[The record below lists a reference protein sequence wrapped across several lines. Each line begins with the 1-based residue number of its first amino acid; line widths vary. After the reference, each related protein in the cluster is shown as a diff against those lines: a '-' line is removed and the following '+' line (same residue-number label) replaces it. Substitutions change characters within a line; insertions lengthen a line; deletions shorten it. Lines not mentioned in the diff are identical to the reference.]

1 MNKFLKSLISFIQI
15 IIVILLIQIYI
26 EKWIESYRTKNWLV
40 FILMSIIPAMMLYCL
55 IFGVDNPYVEYD
67 N

>member
-1 MNKFLKSLISFIQI
+1 MDKLIKSLASFIQL
-15 IIVILLIQIYI
+15 IIVILLIQIYF

-40 FILMSIIPAMMLYCL
+40 FSLMSILPTMALYCL
-55 IFGVDNPYVEYD
+55 FFGVDNPYVEYD

>member
-1 MNKFLKSLISFIQI
+1 MNRFLKSLISFIQL

>member
-1 MNKFLKSLISFIQI
+1 MNKFLKSLWGFVQL
-15 IIVILLIQIYI
+15 VLVVLLIQIYI

-40 FILMSIIPAMMLYCL
+40 FILMSIIPVMMLYCL
-55 IFGVDNPYVEYD
+55 IFGVDNPYVDYD

>member
-1 MNKFLKSLISFIQI
+1 MNKFLKSLISFIQLI
-15 IIVILLIQIYI
+15 IIILLIQTYI